1 MKKFQNQILFLLFI
15 LFNCSNL
22 SARIGETLEQCKNRY
37 GGIIE
42 KKENTYVFN
51 KNGFNVGVRLIN
63 NKVEFISFNKED
75 LAREKY
81 FNEVEKWTEKLKAEY
96 KEFQKKDRSITNA
109 EWIVLFEANT
119 KWKISDKYISSPLED
134 EKYTGKSGWTDG
146 VQTSYSRKDK
156 ILKIW
161 TKKWDEN
168 QFKSKTQK
176 SKGKLKGF

>member
-1 MKKFQNQILFLLFI
+1 VDGDWFGWGMKHILFILFI

-37 GGIIE
+37 GEIIE

-96 KEFQKKDRSITNA
+96 KEFQNKDRSITNA

-119 KWKISDKYISSPLED
+119 KWKI
-134 EKYTGKSGWTDG
+134 
-146 VQTSYSRKDK
+146 
-156 ILKIW
+156 
-161 TKKWDEN
+161 
-168 QFKSKTQK
+168 
-176 SKGKLKGF
+176 